1 MNNASFIIYNARL
14 VDRDTD
20 CAGSIYV
27 KNGNIEAVY
36 KTSSIEKVREAIAS
50 SSKNSEIEAS
60 TQIDAKGATLL
71 PSFIDLHAHFRDPGH
86 THKEDLISA
95 SKAAAAGGYGTVVLM
110 ANTDP
115 VISDITASKS
125 IQAKVRE
132 IGLIEAFQAVSLTRN
147 FDAKDTSALKDLDA
161 HIVPIASEDGKE
173 IESAAVMLK
182 AMQAC
187 AQKNIIVSCHCEDPD
202 LALAAKPYR
211 NLALGTEKTDEVLE
225 NLAKAEKLLHLAENI
240 MTERN
245 LALGSVAH
253 CHVHIAHISTKE
265 SLSAVRRAKNDNSRH
280 SQVTCEVTPHH
291 LVLTNSISAIV
302 NPPLRSAADQNA
314 LIAGLQDG
322 TIDAIATDHAP
333 HTAEDKAKGAPGFSG
348 IQTAFAACYT
358 SLVSTGKIALSRLS
372 ALMSAN
378 PAQILKLR
386 TGLLQKGYPAD
397 LVLVDL
403 SLPFTVDP
411 ENKHLWFSK
420 GKNTPLS
427 GVTLLGQ
434 IQQTYKN
441 GIQVY
446 PFSTA
451 ENNVDNI

>member
-1 MNNASFIIYNARL
+1 
-14 VDRDTD
+14 
-20 CAGSIYV
+20 
-27 KNGNIEAVY
+27 
-36 KTSSIEKVREAIAS
+36 
-50 SSKNSEIEAS
+50 
-60 TQIDAKGATLL
+60 
-71 PSFIDLHAHFRDPGH
+71 
-86 THKEDLISA
+86 
-95 SKAAAAGGYGTVVLM
+95 M

-115 VISDITASKS
+115 IISDLTASKS
-125 IQAKVRE
+125 IQAKVSE

-147 FDAKDTSALKDLDA
+147 FDGKDTSALKDLDA
-161 HIVPIASEDGKE
+161 RIVPIATEDGKE
-173 IESAAVMLK
+173 IASAAVMLE
-182 AMQAC
+182 AMQQC
-187 AQKNIIVSCHCEDPD
+187 AQENIIVSCHCEDPD
-202 LALAAKPYR
+202 LAFEAKPYR
-211 NLALGTEKTDEVLE
+211 TRALQTEKTDDVAK
-225 NLAKAEKLLHLAENI
+225 NLAKAEKILHLAENI

-245 LALGSVAH
+245 LALASVAH

-265 SLSAVRRAKNDNSRH
+265 SLSAVRRAKNDISRVAP
-280 SQVTCEVTPHH
+280 VTCEVTPHH
-291 LVLTNSISAIV
+291 LVLTHSVPAIV
-302 NPPLRSAADQNA
+302 NPPLRTAADQNA

-348 IQTAFAACYT
+348 IQTAFSACYT

-403 SLPFTVDP
+403 SLPFTVDT
-411 ENKHLWFSK
+411 ENEQLWFSK

-434 IQQTYKN
+434 IQKTYKN
-441 GIQVY
+441 GIQVF
-446 PFSTA
+446 PFPTA
-451 ENNVDNI
+451 ENIVDNN